1 MDDLVFSL
9 SSAYLLLDLFN
20 SVCLSF
26 LPNLCFNKT
35 WKGHIKKKNEQIGN
49 LVAKVQEKD
58 KFILRQSQTN
68 KSLQQQLHLEKN
80 RQQQPNLESFVLSK
94 KRKAPP
100 PSQPKSTTASMFAK
114 KPKKPKYDLESLEN
128 QGWLSN
134 QELLSSPEGKKPA
147 AVDNTTKKRKQSR
160 HDEADGSSKRLKSI
174 LPRMLSTCQYT
185 EKQLKNQILPKEP
198 PNDWSKVASQLV
210 QGGWKYISRNTH
222 FKFTRQYS
230 YSTTTACTSSD
241 TNGGNSETEEI
252 KEQSIT
258 IPCTPRSQVA
268 GKRVLSKLSKKDE
281 AMNQNTS

>member
-1 MDDLVFSL
+1 
-9 SSAYLLLDLFN
+9 
-20 SVCLSF
+20 
-26 LPNLCFNKT
+26 
-35 WKGHIKKKNEQIGN
+35 
-49 LVAKVQEKD
+49 
-58 KFILRQSQTN
+58 
-68 KSLQQQLHLEKN
+68 
-80 RQQQPNLESFVLSK
+80 
-94 KRKAPP
+94 
-100 PSQPKSTTASMFAK
+100 MFAK
-114 KPKKPKYDLESLEN
+114 KPKKLKYDLESLEN

-147 AVDNTTKKRKQSR
+147 TKKMKQSR

-258 IPCTPRSQVA
+258 IPCTPSSRA
-268 GKRVLSKLSKKDE
+268 GKTILSKLRKKDD
-281 AMNQNTS
+281 AMNQNTL